1 MVFVYLGIAI
11 IVALV
16 AWLFGSVVARIAGI
30 FLAVFGVLGMVTSGA
45 QGHIGAAVAAFVVF
59 MFGFALWLA
68 GHWIFAYKHHYFV
81 SALARRLFS
90 QTPLR
95 RIDPTRGWGVP
106 VVHQ

>member
-11 IVALV
+11 VVALV

-45 QGHIGAAVAAFVVF
+45 RDEIGVAALVVF
-59 MFGFALWLA
+59 VFGFALWLA
-68 GHWIFAYKHHYFV
+68 GHWMFAYKHHYFA
-81 SALARRLFS
+81 SALARRLFK

-95 RIDPTRGWGVP
+95 RIDPTRGWGIP
-106 VVHQ
+106 VVRE